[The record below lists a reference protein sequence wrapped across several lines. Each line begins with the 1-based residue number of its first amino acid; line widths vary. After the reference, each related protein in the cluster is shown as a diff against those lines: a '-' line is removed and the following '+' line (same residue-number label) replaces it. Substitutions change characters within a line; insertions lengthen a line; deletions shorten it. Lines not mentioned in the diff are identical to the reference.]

1 MKKALIATATV
12 AAMAAPQ
19 AFAQAGNFTGFS
31 VGLNLALLS
40 SSTEMSS
47 GGSTVKLGDTTQIA
61 SLEGAYGF
69 AMGRSGALGVGLT
82 YNLGDVKAGSA
93 PAGEF
98 KGKDMY
104 SVYVAPGYVLN
115 NDTWLYG
122 KLAYQAMKGESSLSG
137 TTDSANFDGYG
148 YGAGMRALLSR
159 NMYLQIEFLQTA
171 YGDKTIQGFKYKPSA
186 SQGSVGIGYMF

>member
-1 MKKALIATATV
+1 MKKALIATAAV
-12 AAMAAPQ
+12 AALAAPQ
-19 AFAQAGNFTGFS
+19 AYAQASNFTGFS
-31 VGLNLALLS
+31 VGLNANLVSA
-40 SSTEMSS
+40 STEIS
-47 GGSTVKLGDTTQIA
+47 GASVKIGDTTQTA

-82 YNLGDVKAGSA
+82 YNLGDMKAGTIS
-93 PAGEF
+93 GTDF

-122 KLAYQAMKGESSLSG
+122 KLAYQAMKGELSG
-137 TTDSANFDGYG
+137 GLGSADFDGYG
-148 YGAGMRALLSR
+148 YGAGARAMLSR

-171 YGDKTIQGFKYKPSA
+171 YGEKTIGTTAKFKPSA
-186 SQGSVGIGYMF
+186 TQGSVGIGFKF

>member
-1 MKKALIATATV
+1 MKKALIATAAV

-31 VGLNLALLS
+31 VGLNANLVSA
-40 SSTEMSS
+40 STEIS
-47 GGSTVKLGDTTQIA
+47 GASTKIGDTTQTA

-82 YNLGDVKAGSA
+82 YNLGDTKAGTI
-93 PAGEF
+93 AGTDF

-122 KLAYQAMKGESSLSG
+122 KLAYQVMKGELSG
-137 TTDSANFDGYG
+137 GLGSANFDGYG
-148 YGAGMRALLSR
+148 YGAGARAMLSR
-159 NMYLQIEFLQTA
+159 NLYLQIEFLQAA
-171 YGDKTIQGFKYKPSA
+171 YGEKTVGTAKLKPSETH
-186 SQGSVGIGYMF
+186 GTIGLGYRF